1 MNINVQIS
9 SSFYGEKRMKKR
21 ILCIPTADHIA
32 YVFSD
37 ETLERLKSL
46 FDVTF
51 NDLDRNY
58 TSEELASKIKGFDG
72 LITGWGSPPLTEE
85 VFENADRLK
94 IIAHSAGSVKA
105 SLLSRSVVEKYIIPR
120 GICVCNAP
128 KAIAY
133 NVAET
138 TIGLMVMVGHR
149 LFDHAF
155 NVRERLIWRDPS
167 IPREVKTINGS
178 IIGIVGASTVG
189 REVIRLLKP
198 FDCRILVYDPYLS
211 DEEAKQLGVEKTSLE
226 NLFKESDFV
235 SVHAPLTEETVHM
248 IGRKHFRLLQDG
260 AVFINTSRGR
270 VLDQDALIEECKTG
284 RFLVALDVTDPEPL
298 PKDSPLRRMKN
309 VILTPHVAGNGY
321 YGAKKIGEMTLQA
334 LEDFFAG
341 REVKNRVDFRQYD
354 IIA

>member
-1 MNINVQIS
+1 
-9 SSFYGEKRMKKR
+9 MKKK
-21 ILCIPTADHIA
+21 ILCIPTTKHLD

-51 NDLDRNY
+51 NNLDRDY
-58 TSEELASKIKGFDG
+58 TSEEVASKIKGFDG

-94 IIAHSAGSVKA
+94 IIVHSAGSVKA
-105 SLLSRSVVEKYIIPR
+105 SLLSRKVVEKYIIPR

-133 NVAET
+133 NVAEVT
-138 TIGLMVMVGHR
+138 LGLMIMVGHR
-149 LFDHAF
+149 LFDHAL
-155 NVRERLIWRDPS
+155 NVRKRLIWRDDS

-211 DEEAKQLGVEKTSLE
+211 DDEARRLSVEKASLE
-226 NLFKESDFV
+226 RLFEESDFV

-248 IGRKHFRLLQDG
+248 IGRKHFRLLRDG
-260 AVFINTSRGR
+260 AVFINTSRGKII
-270 VLDQDALIEECKTG
+270 DQDALIEECKKG

-298 PKDSPLRRMKN
+298 PKDSPLRRLRN
-309 VILTPHVAGNGY
+309 VIVTPHIAGNGY

-341 REVKNRVDFRQYD
+341 REVKNRVDFTRYD
-354 IIA
+354 ILA

>member
-1 MNINVQIS
+1 
-9 SSFYGEKRMKKR
+9 MKKR
-21 ILCIPTADHIA
+21 ILCIPTAEHIK
-32 YVFSD
+32 YVFTE
-37 ETLERLKSL
+37 ETLERLKNL

-51 NDLDRNY
+51 NELDRNY

-85 VFENADRLK
+85 VFENADRLR

-105 SLLSRSVVEKYIIPR
+105 KLLSKEVIEKYIIPR
-120 GICVCNAP
+120 NICVCNAP

-133 NVAET
+133 NVAEVT
-138 TIGLMVMVGHR
+138 LGLMVMVAHR
-149 LFDHAF
+149 LLDHAL
-155 NVRERLIWRDPS
+155 NVRERLIWRDRT

-198 FDCRILVYDPYLS
+198 FDCKILVYDPYLS
-211 DEEAKQLGVEKTSLE
+211 EEEAQQLGVEKTSLE
-226 NLFKESDFV
+226 RLFKESDFV

-248 IGRKHFRLLQDG
+248 IRREHFKLLKDG
-260 AVFINTSRGR
+260 AIFINTSRGKII
-270 VLDQDALIEECKTG
+270 DQEALLEECETG
-284 RFLVALDVTDPEPL
+284 RILVALDVTDPEPL
-298 PKDSPLRRMKN
+298 PKDSPLRRLKN
-309 VILTPHVAGNGY
+309 VIITPHIAGAGY

-341 REVKNRVDFRQYD
+341 REVKNRVDFKRYKVL
-354 IIA
+354 A

>member
-1 MNINVQIS
+1 
-9 SSFYGEKRMKKR
+9 MKK
-21 ILCIPTADHIA
+21 ILCIPTSEHIK

-51 NDLDRNY
+51 NDLGRDY

-72 LITGWGSPPLTEE
+72 LITGWGSPTLTEE

-94 IIAHSAGSVKA
+94 IIVHSAGSVKA
-105 SLLSRSVVEKYIIPR
+105 KLLSRSIIEKYIIPR

-138 TIGLMVMVGHR
+138 TLGLMIMVSHR
-149 LFDHAF
+149 LFDHAL
-155 NVRERLIWRDPS
+155 NVRERLIWRDRS

-211 DEEAKQLGVEKTSLE
+211 EEEARELGVEKTSLE
-226 NLFKESDFV
+226 DLFKKSDFV

-248 IGRKHFRLLQDG
+248 IRREHFKLLKDG
-260 AVFINTSRGR
+260 AVFINTSRGKII
-270 VLDQDALIEECKTG
+270 DQEALLEECKTG
-284 RFLVALDVTDPEPL
+284 RILVALDVTDPEPL
-298 PKDSPLRRMKN
+298 PRDSPLRRLKN
-309 VILTPHVAGNGY
+309 VIITPHVAGNGY
-321 YGAKKIGEMTLQA
+321 YGAKKIGEMTLIRHNSLA
-334 LEDFFAG
+334 P
-341 REVKNRVDFRQYD
+341 
-354 IIA
+354 

>member
-1 MNINVQIS
+1 
-9 SSFYGEKRMKKR
+9 MKKR
-21 ILCIPTADHIA
+21 ILCIPTSEHIE

-37 ETLERLKSL
+37 ETLERLKTL

-51 NDLDRNY
+51 NDLSRNY

-85 VFENADRLK
+85 VFENADHLR

-105 SLLSRSVVEKYIIPR
+105 GLLPKKVVEKYIIPR
-120 GICVCNAP
+120 DICVCNAP

-138 TIGLMVMVGHR
+138 TLGLMVMVGHR
-149 LFDHAF
+149 LFDHAL
-155 NVRERLIWRDPS
+155 NVRERLIWRDRS
-167 IPREVKTINGS
+167 ISREVKTINGS

-211 DEEAKQLGVEKTSLE
+211 DEEAQQLGVEKTSLE
-226 NLFKESDFV
+226 DLFKKSDFV

-248 IGRKHFRLLQDG
+248 IGREHFKLLKDG
-260 AVFINTSRGR
+260 AVFINTSRGKII
-270 VLDQDALIEECKTG
+270 DQEALLEECKTG
-284 RFLVALDVTDPEPL
+284 RILVALDVTDPEPL
-298 PKDSPLRRMKN
+298 PRDSPLRRLKN
-309 VILTPHVAGNGY
+309 VIITPHVAGSGY

-341 REVKNRVDFRQYD
+341 REVKNRVDFKRYK
-354 IIA
+354 ILA